1 MKTTYRLFFLCFIA
15 ILVLPSCHNEDIST
29 DSFLIERE
37 RIVPSTDSVS
47 ITGSYSFSGSV
58 KAMKVNIGEQE
69 SLIDALAHDMLIV
82 GSDFSVTIG
91 NLKPSTKYY
100 YRYSVDFGSNEPLL
114 TDTKTFSTLETVAET
129 PTVVIHQYPLFN
141 EDSTFARIKCEV
153 VDDGGAS
160 VTERGV
166 FWNNL
171 GDPVEGDS
179 IVQHASGGLGIYTV
193 NMEHLELGK
202 TYFFRA
208 YAKNEAGIGYS
219 SDILVIKTNAP
230 AGSSV
235 DIQLSCNPP
244 EGGSATGDGSYE
256 AGSLCTVSASAN
268 PGYTFVNW
276 TENNEQVSAEAAYTF
291 AATTSRTLV
300 ANFTKQAFVI
310 TTEVDPEDSG
320 TVTGAGGY
328 NFGELCTLSATPK
341 TGYDFWK
348 WTKGGNTVSSEA
360 VYSFTVD
367 ATATYVAHFKIKS
380 YTVSVSAD
388 PSDGGTVTGGGSIDY
403 GQSCTV
409 HASPAE
415 GFSFDRW
422 TDEGD
427 EVSSDADYTF
437 TVTGNRSLVA
447 HFTANAQQYT
457 ISVSANPINGGSAYV
472 GSTPGTTQGSFN
484 DGQYCTIHAT
494 ANSGYTFTN
503 WTENG
508 TVVSTSASYT
518 FTVTGNRTLVANFE
532 ILPQL
537 YTITL
542 MANPT
547 NGGTLTGGGT
557 YEQGTTCTVS
567 ATAKPGFSFVNW
579 MEGSH
584 VASTNAS
591 YSFTVESDRTL
602 VAHFENIVTLP
613 TVTTNSVTNITQTTA
628 TSGGNIT
635 NNGGASVT
643 ARGVC
648 WSTSHNPT
656 VNNSH
661 TTNGSGTGT
670 YTSNITG
677 LSPNTTYYVRAYATN
692 SAGTAYGDEKN
703 FTTMDNIAGSTF
715 IYNFDNSSL
724 AGWSLIDAD
733 GDGYNWKLASSL
745 LGVGYGHNSSTD
757 CVISESYN
765 NNMGPLSPDNYLVSE
780 QVTFGSSSQLTFWA
794 CAQDASYPSEH
805 FGVAVSTS
813 GTNPNNFHMV
823 QEWTMTGKSV
833 KGEKGYSRGNRQ
845 GNWYQYTVDLSAYA
859 GQTGYIAIR
868 HFNCADQYVLDVDDI
883 ELSNSK

>member
-276 TENNEQVSAEAAYTF
+276 TENNEQVSAEVAYTF

-427 EVSSDADYTF
+427 EVSSDTDYTF

-447 HFTANAQQYT
+447 HFTALPPEEYT
-457 ISVSANPINGGSAYV
+457 ITTEVTPTGSGTVTGGGIFYDGDNCTINAIANNGYAFLHWTENGNVVSANATFSFEVHGNRTLVANFTQQAPQTYTVTVSANPTNGGLAYI
-472 GSTPGTTQGSFN
+472 GNNTSITHGTYN
-484 DGQYCTIHAT
+484 NGQYCTIHAT
-494 ANSGYTFTN
+494 ANTDYIFTK

-508 TVVSTSASYT
+508 NVISNSSSYT
-518 FTVTGNRTLVANFE
+518 FTVTGNRNLVANFITAPNGAINGLFSVSPTQQVWFSRGNLQYQASTNSWRFAANQYE
-532 ILPQL
+532 YIGNDNSNISISNTGWIDLFGWGTSGYNHGAVCYEPYSTSSTNADYNPYGSVTYNL
-537 YTITL
+537 YDQTGKADWGYNSIG
-542 MANPT
+542 
-547 NGGTLTGGGT
+547 NGGCTTNIWRTLTNDEWDYLFNTRTTVSGIRFAKAQVNGVRGVILLPNNWSSNYFNLSNT
-557 YEQGTTCTVS
+557 NNSDASCNSNVISSNNWINNLEAHGAVFLPCAGYRQGTTIRNV
-567 ATAKPGFSFVNW
+567 
-579 MEGSH
+579 GSYGLYW
-584 VASTNAS
+584 SAS
-591 YSFTVESDRTL
+591 YS
-602 VAHFENIVTLP
+602 
-613 TVTTNSVTNITQTTA
+613 
-628 TSGGNIT
+628 
-635 NNGGASVT
+635 NNTRAYDVYF
-643 ARGVC
+643 
-648 WSTSHNPT
+648 HD
-656 VNNSH
+656 
-661 TTNGSGTGT
+661 
-670 YTSNITG
+670 SNIYP
-677 LSPNTTYYVRAYATN
+677 LH
-692 SAGTAYGDEKN
+692 
-703 FTTMDNIAGSTF
+703 DNYRS
-715 IYNFDNSSL
+715 
-724 AGWSLIDAD
+724 
-733 GDGYNWKLASSL
+733 
-745 LGVGYGHNSSTD
+745 YGHS
-757 CVISESYN
+757 IR
-765 NNMGPLSPDNYLVSE
+765 LVHS
-780 QVTFGSSSQLTFWA
+780 
-794 CAQDASYPSEH
+794 
-805 FGVAVSTS
+805 
-813 GTNPNNFHMV
+813 V
-823 QEWTMTGKSV
+823 Q
-833 KGEKGYSRGNRQ
+833 
-845 GNWYQYTVDLSAYA
+845 
-859 GQTGYIAIR
+859 
-868 HFNCADQYVLDVDDI
+868 
-883 ELSNSK
+883 